1 MNKNKIKHSKRGLS
15 MKIKLKYI
23 IPMLMIIMT
32 ACTSSSCSKKTLQES
47 SAVNNE
53 STDSSSTAQVGGN
66 FPEKLNMEI
75 ERVKFDAEVL
85 AHSSANKKSKSYEVT
100 VRKFDKEKVKEKLL
114 SNIEVA
120 ETINYGDE
128 DSYQGTKEEYLSVSP
143 TRIYFYKNLYLY
155 VNNAFSLFEDDRNA
169 ESYKDTDFDFASRDE
184 ANELVLKD
192 LDSLGAGV
200 GSDYFIN
207 MYSLDYETMKENEE
221 VLDMD
226 GGLDKSAYKS
236 NWSSKDNCYYLC
248 IRQSVNGVP
257 VGYKYSDAD
266 ENINEYNAPI
276 QLLYSSSGIE
286 FLNIDR
292 IFDFS
297 DKNEEVV
304 LADMDK
310 ISACIAKKYN
320 DILNEAKYSVNKLE
334 LHYICIKES
343 ETKYTV
349 RPAWVV
355 TMSQIGENTYNFQ
368 MIIDAQTAK
377 EIIL

>member
-1 MNKNKIKHSKRGLS
+1 
-15 MKIKLKYI
+15 MKMKLKCI
-23 IPMLMIIMT
+23 IPMLMLTMT
-32 ACTSSSCSKKTLQES
+32 ACASTSDSKETLTES
-47 SAVNNE
+47 SAITNE
-53 STDSSSTAQVGGN
+53 STDSSSTTQVSGN

-75 ERVKFDAEVL
+75 ERVSFDAEVI

-155 VNNAFSLFEDDRNA
+155 VNNAFSLFEDDRNV
-169 ESYKDTDFDFASRDE
+169 ESYKDTDFDFASRDAAKE
-184 ANELVLKD
+184 SILKE
-192 LDSLGAGV
+192 LDSLGAGL

-207 MYSLDYETMKENEE
+207 MYSLDYETMKENEK

-226 GGLDKSAYKS
+226 GEPDKSAYKPE
-236 NWSSKDNCYYLC
+236 WSSKDNCYYLC
-248 IRQSVNGVP
+248 IRQSVNGIP
-257 VGYKYSDAD
+257 VGYKYADAD

-286 FLNIDR
+286 FLSIDKM
-292 IFDFS
+292 FDFS

-310 ISACIAKKYN
+310 VSACIAKKYN
-320 DILNEAKYSVNKLE
+320 DILNEAKYSVSKLE
-334 LHYICIKES
+334 LHYICVKES

-355 TMSQIGENTYNFQ
+355 TMSENGDDTPFQ
-368 MIIDAQTAK
+368 MIIDAQTAE
-377 EIIL
+377 EIVL

>member
-1 MNKNKIKHSKRGLS
+1 
-15 MKIKLKYI
+15 MKMKLKCI
-23 IPMLMIIMT
+23 IPMLMLTMT
-32 ACTSSSCSKKTLQES
+32 ACASTSDSKETLTES
-47 SAVNNE
+47 SAITNE
-53 STDSSSTAQVGGN
+53 STDSSSTTQVSGN

-75 ERVKFDAEVL
+75 ERVSFDAEVI

-184 ANELVLKD
+184 AKESILKE
-192 LDSLGAGV
+192 LDSLGAGL

-226 GGLDKSAYKS
+226 GEPDKSAYKS
-236 NWSSKDNCYYLC
+236 DWSSKDNCYYLC
-248 IRQSVNGVP
+248 IRQSVNGIP
-257 VGYKYSDAD
+257 VGYKYADAD

-286 FLNIDR
+286 FLSIDKM
-292 IFDFS
+292 FDFS

-310 ISACIAKKYN
+310 VSACIAKKYN
-320 DILNEAKYSVNKLE
+320 DILNEAKYSVSKLE
-334 LHYICIKES
+334 LHYICVKES

-355 TMSQIGENTYNFQ
+355 TMSEIGDDRPLQ
-368 MIIDAQTAK
+368 MIIDAQTAE
-377 EIIL
+377 EIVL

>member
-1 MNKNKIKHSKRGLS
+1 
-15 MKIKLKYI
+15 MKMKLKCI
-23 IPMLMIIMT
+23 IPMLMLTMT
-32 ACTSSSCSKKTLQES
+32 ACASTSDSKETLTES
-47 SAVNNE
+47 SAITNE
-53 STDSSSTAQVGGN
+53 STDSSSTTQVSGN

-75 ERVKFDAEVL
+75 ERVSFDAEVI

-184 ANELVLKD
+184 AKESILKE
-192 LDSLGAGV
+192 LDSLGAGL

-226 GGLDKSAYKS
+226 GEPDKSAYKS
-236 NWSSKDNCYYLC
+236 DWSSKDNCYYLC
-248 IRQSVNGVP
+248 IRQSVNGIP
-257 VGYKYSDAD
+257 VGYKYADAD

-286 FLNIDR
+286 FINIDR
-292 IFDFS
+292 MFDFF

-310 ISACIAKKYN
+310 VSACIAKKYN
-320 DILNEAKYSVNKLE
+320 DILNESKYSVNKLE
-334 LHYICIKES
+334 LHYVCVKES
-343 ETKYTV
+343 EGKYTV
-349 RPAWVV
+349 RPAWVA
-355 TMSQIGENTYNFQ
+355 TMSEIGGIQQFQ

-377 EIIL
+377 ELIL

>member
-1 MNKNKIKHSKRGLS
+1 
-15 MKIKLKYI
+15 MKMKLKCI
-23 IPMLMIIMT
+23 IPMLMLTMT
-32 ACTSSSCSKKTLQES
+32 ACASTSDSKETLTES
-47 SAVNNE
+47 SAITNE
-53 STDSSSTAQVGGN
+53 STDSSSTTQVSGN

-75 ERVKFDAEVL
+75 ERVSFDAEVI

-169 ESYKDTDFDFASRDE
+169 ESYKDTDFDFASRDAAKE
-184 ANELVLKD
+184 SILKE
-192 LDSLGAGV
+192 LDSLGAGL

-221 VLDMD
+221 VLDRD
-226 GGLDKSAYKS
+226 GGLDKPAYKPD
-236 NWSSKDNCYYLC
+236 WSSKDNCYYLC
-248 IRQSVNGVP
+248 IRQSVNGIP
-257 VGYKYSDAD
+257 VGYKYADAD

-286 FLNIDR
+286 FLSIDKM
-292 IFDFS
+292 FDFS

-310 ISACIAKKYN
+310 VSACIAKKYN
-320 DILNEAKYSVNKLE
+320 DILNEAKYSVSKLE
-334 LHYICIKES
+334 LHYICVKES

-355 TMSQIGENTYNFQ
+355 TMSENGDDTPFQ
-368 MIIDAQTAK
+368 MIIDAQTAE
-377 EIIL
+377 EIVL

>member
-1 MNKNKIKHSKRGLS
+1 
-15 MKIKLKYI
+15 MKMKLKYI
-23 IPMLMIIMT
+23 IPMLMLTMT
-32 ACTSSSCSKKTLQES
+32 ACASPSDSKETLTES
-47 SAVNNE
+47 SAITNE
-53 STDSSSTAQVGGN
+53 STDSSSTTQVSGN

-75 ERVKFDAEVL
+75 ERVSFDAEVI

-169 ESYKDTDFDFASRDE
+169 ESYKDTDFDFASRDAAKE
-184 ANELVLKD
+184 SILKE
-192 LDSLGAGV
+192 LDSLGAGL

-207 MYSLDYETMKENEE
+207 MYSLDYETMKENEK
-221 VLDMD
+221 VLDID
-226 GGLDKSAYKS
+226 GEPDKSAYKPE
-236 NWSSKDNCYYLC
+236 WSSKDNCYYLC
-248 IRQSVNGVP
+248 IRQSVNGIP
-257 VGYKYSDAD
+257 VGYKYADAD
-266 ENINEYNAPI
+266 EKINEYNAPI

-286 FLNIDR
+286 FLSIDR
-292 IFDFS
+292 MFDFS

-310 ISACIAKKYN
+310 VSACIAKKYN
-320 DILNEAKYSVNKLE
+320 DILNEAKYSVSKLE
-334 LHYICIKES
+334 LHYICVKES

-355 TMSQIGENTYNFQ
+355 TMSEIGDDTPFQ
-368 MIIDAQTAK
+368 MIIDAQTAE
-377 EIIL
+377 EIVL

>member
-1 MNKNKIKHSKRGLS
+1 
-15 MKIKLKYI
+15 MKMKLKCI
-23 IPMLMIIMT
+23 IPMLMLTMT
-32 ACTSSSCSKKTLQES
+32 ACASTSDSKETLTES
-47 SAVNNE
+47 SAITNE
-53 STDSSSTAQVGGN
+53 STDSSSTTQVSGN

-75 ERVKFDAEVL
+75 ERVSFDAEVI

-169 ESYKDTDFDFASRDE
+169 ESYKDTDFDFASRDAAKE
-184 ANELVLKD
+184 SILKE
-192 LDSLGAGV
+192 LDSLGAGL

-207 MYSLDYETMKENEE
+207 MYSLDYETMKENEK

-226 GGLDKSAYKS
+226 GEPDKSAYKPE
-236 NWSSKDNCYYLC
+236 WSSKDNCYYLC
-248 IRQSVNGVP
+248 IRQSVNGIP
-257 VGYKYSDAD
+257 VGYKYADAD

-286 FLNIDR
+286 FLSIDR
-292 IFDFS
+292 MFDFS

-310 ISACIAKKYN
+310 VSACIAKKYN
-320 DILNEAKYSVNKLE
+320 DILNEAKYSVSKLE
-334 LHYICIKES
+334 LHYICVKES

-355 TMSQIGENTYNFQ
+355 TMSEIGDDTPFQ
-368 MIIDAQTAK
+368 MIIDAQTAE
-377 EIIL
+377 EIVL

>member
-1 MNKNKIKHSKRGLS
+1 
-15 MKIKLKYI
+15 MKMKLKCI
-23 IPMLMIIMT
+23 IPMLMLTMT
-32 ACTSSSCSKKTLQES
+32 ACASTSDSKETLTES
-47 SAVNNE
+47 SAITNE
-53 STDSSSTAQVGGN
+53 STDSSSTTQVSGN

-75 ERVKFDAEVL
+75 ERVSFDAEVI

-143 TRIYFYKNLYLY
+143 TRIYFYKNLYAY

-169 ESYKDTDFDFASRDE
+169 ESYKDTDFDFASRDAAKE
-184 ANELVLKD
+184 SILKE
-192 LDSLGAGV
+192 LDSLGAGL

-207 MYSLDYETMKENEE
+207 MYSLDYETMKENEK

-226 GGLDKSAYKS
+226 GEPDKSAYKPE
-236 NWSSKDNCYYLC
+236 WSSKDNCYYLC
-248 IRQSVNGVP
+248 IRQSVNGIP
-257 VGYKYSDAD
+257 VGYKYADAD

-286 FLNIDR
+286 FLSIDKM
-292 IFDFS
+292 FDFS

-310 ISACIAKKYN
+310 VSACIAKKYN
-320 DILNEAKYSVNKLE
+320 DILNEAKYSVSKLE
-334 LHYICIKES
+334 LHYICVKES

-355 TMSQIGENTYNFQ
+355 TMSENGDDTPFQ
-368 MIIDAQTAK
+368 MIIDAQTAE
-377 EIIL
+377 EIVL

>member
-1 MNKNKIKHSKRGLS
+1 

-23 IPMLMIIMT
+23 MPMLMLTMT
-32 ACTSSSCSKKTLQES
+32 ACASPSDNKETLTAS
-47 SAVNNE
+47 SAITNE
-53 STDSSSTAQVGGN
+53 STDSSSTTQVSGN

-75 ERVKFDAEVL
+75 ERVSFNAEVL

-169 ESYKDTDFDFASRDE
+169 ESYKDTDFDFASRDAAKE
-184 ANELVLKD
+184 SILKE
-192 LDSLGAGV
+192 LDSLGAGL

-207 MYSLDYETMKENEE
+207 MYSLDYETMKENEK
-221 VLDMD
+221 VLDID
-226 GGLDKSAYKS
+226 GEPDKSAYKPE
-236 NWSSKDNCYYLC
+236 WSSKDNCYYLC
-248 IRQSVNGVP
+248 IRQSVNGIP
-257 VGYKYSDAD
+257 VGYKYADAD

-286 FLNIDR
+286 FLSIDKM
-292 IFDFS
+292 FDFS

-310 ISACIAKKYN
+310 VSACIAKKYN
-320 DILNEAKYSVNKLE
+320 DILNEAKYSVSKLE
-334 LHYICIKES
+334 LHYICVKES

-355 TMSQIGENTYNFQ
+355 TMSEIGDDTPFQ
-368 MIIDAQTAK
+368 MIIDAQTAE
-377 EIIL
+377 EIVL

>member
-1 MNKNKIKHSKRGLS
+1 
-15 MKIKLKYI
+15 MKMKLKCI
-23 IPMLMIIMT
+23 IPMLMLTMT
-32 ACTSSSCSKKTLQES
+32 ACASTSDSKETLTES
-47 SAVNNE
+47 SAITNE
-53 STDSSSTAQVGGN
+53 STDSSSTTQVSGN

-75 ERVKFDAEVL
+75 ERVSFDAEVI

-184 ANELVLKD
+184 AKESILKE
-192 LDSLGAGV
+192 LDSLGAGL

-226 GGLDKSAYKS
+226 GEPDKSAYKS
-236 NWSSKDNCYYLC
+236 DWSSKDNCYYLC
-248 IRQSVNGVP
+248 IRQSVNGIP
-257 VGYKYSDAD
+257 VGYKYADAD

-286 FLNIDR
+286 FLSIDKM
-292 IFDFS
+292 FDFS

-310 ISACIAKKYN
+310 VSACIAKKYN
-320 DILNEAKYSVNKLE
+320 DILNESKYSVNKLE
-334 LHYICIKES
+334 LHYVCVKES
-343 ETKYTV
+343 EGKYTV
-349 RPAWVV
+349 RPAWVA
-355 TMSQIGENTYNFQ
+355 TMSEIGGIQQFQ

-377 EIIL
+377 ELIL

>member
-1 MNKNKIKHSKRGLS
+1 
-15 MKIKLKYI
+15 MKMKLKCI
-23 IPMLMIIMT
+23 IPMLMLTMT
-32 ACTSSSCSKKTLQES
+32 ACASTSDSKETLTES
-47 SAVNNE
+47 SAITNE
-53 STDSSSTAQVGGN
+53 STDSSSTTQVSGN

-75 ERVKFDAEVL
+75 ERVSFHAEVI

-143 TRIYFYKNLYLY
+143 TGIYFYKNLYAY
-155 VNNAFSLFEDDRNA
+155 VNNAFSLFEDDRNT
-169 ESYKDTDFDFASRDE
+169 EMYMKDIDFDFASRDAAKE
-184 ANELVLKD
+184 IVLKE
-192 LDSLGAGV
+192 LDSLGAGL
-200 GSDYFIN
+200 GSEFFLN
-207 MYSLDYETMKENEE
+207 MYSLDYETMKENEK

-226 GGLDKSAYKS
+226 GEPDKSAYKPE
-236 NWSSKDNCYYLC
+236 WSSKDNCYYLC
-248 IRQSVNGVP
+248 IRQSVNGIP
-257 VGYKYSDAD
+257 VGYKYADAD

-286 FLNIDR
+286 FLSIDKM
-292 IFDFS
+292 FDFS

-304 LADMDK
+304 LTDMDK
-310 ISACIAKKYN
+310 VSACIAKKYN
-320 DILNEAKYSVNKLE
+320 DILNEAKYSVSKLE
-334 LHYICIKES
+334 LHYICVKES

-355 TMSQIGENTYNFQ
+355 TMSEIGDDTPFQ

-377 EIIL
+377 ELIL

>member
-1 MNKNKIKHSKRGLS
+1 
-15 MKIKLKYI
+15 MKMKLKCI
-23 IPMLMIIMT
+23 IPMLMLTMT
-32 ACTSSSCSKKTLQES
+32 ACASTSDSKETLTAS
-47 SAVNNE
+47 SAITNE
-53 STDSSSTAQVGGN
+53 STDSSSTTQVSGN

-75 ERVKFDAEVL
+75 ERVSFDAEVL

-169 ESYKDTDFDFASRDE
+169 ESYKDTDFDFASRDAAKE
-184 ANELVLKD
+184 SILKE
-192 LDSLGAGV
+192 LDSLGAGL

-207 MYSLDYETMKENEE
+207 MYSLDYETMKENEK

-226 GGLDKSAYKS
+226 GEPDKSAYKPE
-236 NWSSKDNCYYLC
+236 WSSKDNCYYLC
-248 IRQSVNGVP
+248 IRQSVNGIP
-257 VGYKYSDAD
+257 VGYKYADAD

-286 FLNIDR
+286 FLSIDKM
-292 IFDFS
+292 FDFS

-310 ISACIAKKYN
+310 VSVCIAKKYN
-320 DILNEAKYSVNKLE
+320 DILNEAKYSVSKLE
-334 LHYICIKES
+334 LHYICVKES

-355 TMSQIGENTYNFQ
+355 TMSEIGDDTPFQ
-368 MIIDAQTAK
+368 MIIDAQTAE
-377 EIIL
+377 EIVL

>member
-1 MNKNKIKHSKRGLS
+1 
-15 MKIKLKYI
+15 MKMKLKCI
-23 IPMLMIIMT
+23 IPMLMLTMT
-32 ACTSSSCSKKTLQES
+32 ACASTSDSKETLTAS
-47 SAVNNE
+47 SAITNE
-53 STDSSSTAQVGGN
+53 STDSSSTTQVSGN

-75 ERVKFDAEVL
+75 ERVSFDAEVI

-169 ESYKDTDFDFASRDE
+169 ESYKDTDFDFASRDAAKE
-184 ANELVLKD
+184 SILKE
-192 LDSLGAGV
+192 LDSLGAGL

-207 MYSLDYETMKENEE
+207 MYSLDYETMKENEK
-221 VLDMD
+221 VLDID
-226 GGLDKSAYKS
+226 GEPDKSAYKPE
-236 NWSSKDNCYYLC
+236 WSSKDNCYYLC
-248 IRQSVNGVP
+248 IRQSVNGIP
-257 VGYKYSDAD
+257 VGYKYADAD
-266 ENINEYNAPI
+266 EKINEYNAPI

-286 FLNIDR
+286 FLSIDR
-292 IFDFS
+292 MFDFS

-310 ISACIAKKYN
+310 VSACIAKKYN
-320 DILNEAKYSVNKLE
+320 DILNESKYSVSKLE
-334 LHYICIKES
+334 LHYICVKES

-355 TMSQIGENTYNFQ
+355 TMSEIGDDTPFQ
-368 MIIDAQTAK
+368 MIIDAQTAE
-377 EIIL
+377 EIVL